1 MCMMNLLKRLTL
13 IFVKKVNTDTRNLM
27 KKANYESKVKKK
39 IEIAKKLL
47 IMFII
52 TSILLHNNLKS

>member
-52 TSILLHNNLKS
+52 TSILLHSNLKS